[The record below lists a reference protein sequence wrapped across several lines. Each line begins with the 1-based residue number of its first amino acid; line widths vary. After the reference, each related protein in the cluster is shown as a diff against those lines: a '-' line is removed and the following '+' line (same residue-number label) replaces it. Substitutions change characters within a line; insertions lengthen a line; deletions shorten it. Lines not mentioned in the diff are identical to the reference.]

1 MKLGSKQKSR
11 NELEYLNSV
20 LSYKLDET
28 LANSLPSKTF
38 TAYKVDFLVFNGT
51 AISTSRFI
59 SSSVTK
65 ANRSPILANLK
76 P

>member
-11 NELEYLNSV
+11 NELEYLNNV
-20 LSYKLDET
+20 QLEQLDET
-28 LANSLPSKTF
+28 FANSLPSKTF
-38 TAYKVDFLVFNGT
+38 TAYDVDFLVFNGT
-51 AISTSRFI
+51 ALSTI
-59 SSSVTK
+59 TK

>member
-1 MKLGSKQKSR
+1 MVQSK
-11 NELEYLNSV
+11 NLATPELEYLNSV

-28 LANSLPSKTF
+28 FANSLPSKTF
-38 TAYKVDFLVFNGT
+38 TAYEVDFLVFNGT
-51 AISTSRFI
+51 ALSTIRFI

-65 ANRSPILANLK
+65 ANRSPILVNLK